1 MSALSTSPVPQQLSV
16 LGRYLSRL
24 GAADVE
30 RLQEVTRKV
39 CGVLRGEEVDLREE
53 EETAAAAA
61 AVGEGPTIGT
71 GKALSTIAAALHS
84 ADVTEA
90 DVWAPMLNHLAAAA
104 AASTV
109 IPEPLRAESLSD
121 MLQAQK
127 NGLQRG
133 FVNTELLAATVD
145 AAWTLSPEDVAVQDL
160 HTMVFVLSR
169 VGVAEVEIL
178 YKLRRLWLS
187 KMAELDLG
195 TIVAILD
202 LFGHA
207 KVPDHELFL
216 TASEARPFHLALAHP
231 PPLQVLQLSA
241 DNFTLPQCISLLR
254 SCARCGE
261 FHVRLFHCI
270 FARMVTLLPTADV
283 TVQACGAIMDSMAA
297 LRARDDRVL
306 LAAAMKLNQLL
317 EPEGTTD
324 DPDATR
330 TLLDLQH
337 VSFCLRAL
345 SKLGFVQPSTLQNLM
360 ATCRRCFSSNILE
373 INLDLASLLS
383 HSINRLGLY
392 DPVVAWHLH
401 VAVRRCMDHIDT
413 VQGQTDARLVAALSA
428 CYNCTSAFP
437 QEVEHHFQSTAVK
450 IVKLILQRHR
460 ENGTEMKSR
469 AKASLHTALLAI
481 IPTDPSR
488 VVLEAA
494 ELDPQAVVTSAVEES
509 SSGLM
514 KEVLQA
520 LKGLQDELAVQEEV
534 HAAPFSI
541 DLVLQEGVAAI
552 SS

>member
-1 MSALSTSPVPQQLSV
+1 MSALTTSPVPQQLSV

-39 CGVLRGEEVDLREE
+39 CGVLRGEEVDLRKE
-53 EETAAAAA
+53 EETA

-71 GKALSTIAAALHS
+71 GKALSTITAALHN

-90 DVWAPMLNHLAAAA
+90 DVWAPMLSHLAD
-104 AASTV
+104 ASTI
-109 IPEPLRAESLSD
+109 IPEPLTSEGLSD

-145 AAWTLSPEDVAVQDL
+145 AASTLSPEDVAVQDL

-169 VGVAEVEIL
+169 VGVVEVEIL
-178 YKLRRLWLS
+178 YKLRPLWLS

-195 TIVAILD
+195 TIVAILG
-202 LFGHA
+202 LFGHT

-216 TASEARPFHLALAHP
+216 TASE
-231 PPLQVLQLSA
+231 VLQLSA

-270 FARMVTLLPTADV
+270 FARIVTLLPTADV

-317 EPEGTTD
+317 EPEGTD

-345 SKLGFVQPSTLQNLM
+345 SKLGFVQPSTLHNLM
-360 ATCRRCFSSNILE
+360 ATCRRCFSSNMLE

-401 VAVRRCMDHIDT
+401 SAVRRCMDRLAT
-413 VQGQTDARLVAALSA
+413 VQDQTDARLVAALSA

-437 QEVEHHFQSTAVK
+437 EEVEHHFQSTAVK

-469 AKASLHTALLAI
+469 TKASLHTALLAI

-541 DLVLQEGVAAI
+541 DLVLQESVAAI